1 MRFGVD
7 ATGWNNRRGF
17 GRFARNAVRRLVE
30 TDLENDY
37 VLLVDQ
43 LDGGAYPARAAYR
56 LLGTRRPPGEAA
68 RAGSSRGI
76 ADVLRSTRT
85 TRREGFDA
93 ILFPSLHTWFP
104 VPRTPT
110 VIGIHDTI
118 SKDLPGLAFPRRRDR
133 ALWGLKQR
141 IAVRGARRVFTVS
154 EAARDALHER
164 LGLPRERVAVV
175 PEAPDPV
182 FSPRPP
188 SEVAATQV
196 EIGVPERYVLYA
208 GGISPHK
215 NVTGLVDAY
224 AALVRRI
231 ADAPSLV
238 LVGALEGE
246 TFASAAVDV
255 RERIARHGLESRVVL
270 PGFVTDETLA
280 RLYTGATVVVN
291 PSLGEG
297 FGLPAVEA
305 GACGAALVLSDLPA
319 HRESLG
325 DAAIF
330 VTAGDTD
337 ALVDALERVLGN
349 EELRRSLGRR
359 ANERVSAR
367 TWDAAGAALA
377 ELLQEAAR
385 G

>member
-17 GRFARNAVRRLVE
+17 GRFTRNAVRRLVE

-43 LDGGAYPARAAYR
+43 LDGETFPARGALR
-56 LLGTRRPPGEAA
+56 MLGTRRPASETA

-76 ADVLRSTRT
+76 ADILRSTRT
-85 TRREGFDA
+85 TRRERFDA
-93 ILFPSLHTWFP
+93 ILFPSLHAWFP
-104 VPRTPT
+104 APGAPA

-118 SKDLPGLAFPRRRDR
+118 SEDLPGLAFPRRRDR
-133 ALWGLKQR
+133 ALWGVKQR
-141 IAVRGARRVFTVS
+141 LAVRSARRVFTVS
-154 EAARDALHER
+154 EAARNAVHER
-164 LGLPRERVAVV
+164 LGLPSEAVAVV
-175 PEAPDPV
+175 PEAPDLV
-182 FSPRPP
+182 FSPRPA
-188 SEVAATQV
+188 SEVAAALV
-196 EIGVPERYVLYA
+196 EIGAPERYVLYA

-224 AALVRRI
+224 AAMVPRI

-246 TFASAAVDV
+246 TFASTAVEV
-255 RERIARHGLESRVVL
+255 RERIARHGLDRRVLL

-305 GACGAALVLSDLPA
+305 AACGAALVLSDLPA

-330 VTAGDTD
+330 VTAGDAS
-337 ALVDALERVLGN
+337 ALASALERVLGDQ
-349 EELRRSLGRR
+349 ELRRSLGAQAR
-359 ANERVSAR
+359 ERVAAR
-367 TWDAAGAALA
+367 TWDAAGVALA
-377 ELLQEAAR
+377 ELLREAAR
-385 G
+385 R